1 MAEAVELRS
10 VRALA
15 EIRDR
20 LGQFSS
26 RVRSHAEAARDRIR
40 WHSSQLEDLGRDRLD
55 ELAAARNA
63 VDALDE
69 EDDGWSDWQRLEA
82 AQDALQ
88 EFREVAS
95 ECHDAR
101 RRFEAAVAELAER
114 EAALAAAALAGIE
127 AKIMAAD
134 GYLTL
139 HVPAA
144 SGNVGAKGGGG
155 SSASP
160 ASASSPQAAAA
171 DDRFGRLPE
180 GFAWV
185 SLADLPD
192 EDFVTDPDLFKKT
205 NRAEMLRGVALLRDE
220 ILPMVNADPALNRDD
235 IVQLDQ
241 QRGTAWTTA
250 GFTHPDS
257 LTTVW
262 DAFLNP
268 RREAEVVV
276 VGRMP
281 DGSYDVINGRH
292 RLGIARELGMPAIP
306 CKLRGAGA

>member
-1 MAEAVELRS
+1 MAETIELRS

-20 LGQFSS
+20 LGQFSGG
-26 RVRSHAEAARDRIR
+26 VRSHAEAARDRIR

-69 EDDGWSDWQRLEA
+69 EADGWSEWQRLEA

-88 EFREVAS
+88 EFRDVAS

-114 EAALAAAALAGIE
+114 GATLAAAAFAGIE
-127 AKIMAAD
+127 AKIEAAD
-134 GYLTL
+134 GYLAI

-144 SGNVGAKGGGG
+144 SGNAGATGGG
-155 SSASP
+155 SSASA
-160 ASASSPQAAAA
+160 ASVASPQAAAA
-171 DDRFGRLPE
+171 DDRFGRLPK

-185 SLADLPD
+185 SLADLPN

-205 NRAEMLRGVALLRDE
+205 KRAEMLRGVALLRDE
-220 ILPMVNADPALNRDD
+220 ILPMVNANPALNRDD
-235 IVQLDQ
+235 IARLDQ
-241 QRGTAWTTA
+241 QRGTAWTTE
-250 GFTHPDS
+250 GFIHPNS

-262 DAFLNP
+262 DAFLDP

-292 RLGIARELGMPAIP
+292 RLGIARELGMTAMP
-306 CKLRGAGA
+306 CKLRGKGA

>member
-1 MAEAVELRS
+1 MAEMVELRS

-15 EIRDR
+15 AIRDR
-20 LGQFSS
+20 LSELSGK
-26 RVRSHAEAARDRIR
+26 VRRHSEAAQDQMRRQSR
-40 WHSSQLEDLGRDRLD
+40 QLEDIGRDRLD
-55 ELAAARNA
+55 ELSAARHA

-69 EDDGWSDWQRLEA
+69 VDDGWSEWQRLEDAQA
-82 AQDALQ
+82 AVQQ
-88 EFREVAS
+88 FRAVAR

-101 RRFEAAVAELAER
+101 RRFEAKVAELADR
-114 EAALAAAALAGIE
+114 GAAFIGSAVAGIE

-134 GYLTL
+134 GYLTI
-139 HVPAA
+139 HVPIASGNAGATGSGSSAPAA
-144 SGNVGAKGGGG
+144 SVALPKT
-155 SSASP
+155 
-160 ASASSPQAAAA
+160 AAA
-171 DDRFGRLPE
+171 DDRFGRLPD

-192 EDFVTDPDLFKKT
+192 EDFVTGPGLFKKT
-205 NRAEMLRGVALLRDE
+205 TRAEMMRGVALLRDE
-220 ILPMVNADPALNRDD
+220 ILPMVNANPALNRDD
-235 IVQLDQ
+235 IARLDQ
-241 QRGTAWTTA
+241 QRGTAWTKE

-268 RREAEVVV
+268 RREAGVVV

-292 RLGIARELGMPAIP
+292 RLGIARELGMTAIP